1 MEQATFITKI
11 LIQYSMNT
19 TILIVDDEEDI
30 LDLMEYTL
38 SSEGYDV
45 ITCIDT
51 SNVKS
56 ILDEEE
62 ISLILMDR
70 NLPGVEGSMF
80 IEKLRSD
87 GYNQPVIYV
96 SAKDMS
102 EDIVEGFERGGDD
115 YITKPF
121 NINELKVRVKAL
133 IRRTSKTQDVI
144 KYRDITYNASNKTFK
159 IQDKVI
165 KLTGLEHNLLLE
177 FMKNQN
183 ILLSRHVLLEKI
195 WKDSVN
201 KQSKTVNVAIKRL
214 KENIDPTGEKNYI
227 QAVRGGGY
235 IFC

>member
-1 MEQATFITKI
+1 
-11 LIQYSMNT
+11 MNK

-30 LDLMEYTL
+30 LDLMDYTL

-51 SNVKS
+51 SNVKN
-56 ILDEEE
+56 ILDEEN

-80 IEKLRSD
+80 IERIRTE

-96 SAKDMS
+96 SAKDLS

-115 YITKPF
+115 YVTKPF
-121 NINELKVRVKAL
+121 NINELKARVKAL
-133 IRRTSKTQDVI
+133 IRRTNQTQDVL
-144 KYRDITYNASNKTFK
+144 KYRDILYSSLNKSFK
-159 IQDKVI
+159 IEGKDI
-165 KLTGLEHNLLLE
+165 KLTVLEHDLLLE

-183 ILLSRHVLLEKI
+183 ILLSRETLLERV
-195 WKDSVN
+195 WKNNIN
-201 KQSKTVNVAIKRL
+201 KQLKTVNVAIKRL
-214 KENIDPTGEKNYI
+214 KETIDPTGEKNYI
-227 QAVRGGGY
+227 QAVRGEGY